1 MFNRYYSPYQ
11 FSLFRILLG
20 FYLFIHFVY
29 LIPYASEIW
38 SSNGILPEASLNLT
52 YGFFPNLLNSLDSPI
67 FVTVFVSTL
76 ALLSLLFCF
85 GLQRNFLAIILWYG
99 WACLFNRNNLISNPG
114 IPFIGWLLLVSALI
128 PRGEPWSLSNY
139 KNENWNLPKPLII
152 GAWLIMSISYSISGF
167 DKLISSSW
175 ADGTAIH
182 HLLSNPL
189 ARNTGL
195 RELLLSLPL
204 SIIQL
209 MTWSILAIE
218 VLFLPLALFRTTRKW
233 IWFAML
239 LMHLGIL
246 ILVDFADLTF
256 GVLMIQFFTFDSE
269 WIKARKLE
277 NSPIVFF
284 DGVCGLCNSFV
295 NILLSEDRNQVLKF
309 SPLQGQTAKAKL
321 PKDLSADLKTMAF
334 FRNDRLYTKSDA
346 ALEVLKT
353 IGGIFSLFYIFKFIP
368 RFIRDAAYD
377 FISKNRIRWFGQ
389 SESCRMPT
397 KEERVLFLD

>member
-1 MFNRYYSPYQ
+1 M
-11 FSLFRILLG
+11 FRILFGL
-20 FYLFIHFVY
+20 YLFIHFVY

-38 SSNGILPEASLNLT
+38 SSKGILPSASLNLT
-52 YGFFPNLLNSLDSPI
+52 YGFFPNILNGLDSPI

-76 ALLSLLFCF
+76 ALLSLLFCVGF
-85 GLQRNFLAIILWYG
+85 QRNFLAIILWYG

-128 PRGEPWSLSNY
+128 PSGEPLSFGKD
-139 KNENWNLPKPLII
+139 KNENWGMPKTLII

-167 DKLISSSW
+167 DKLISTSW
-175 ADGTAIH
+175 ADGMAIH

-189 ARNTGL
+189 SRNTPI
-195 RELLLSLPL
+195 RELLLNLPL
-204 SIIQL
+204 PLIQL

-218 VLFLPLALFRTTRKW
+218 ILFLPLALFRTPRKW
-233 IWFAML
+233 IWLAML

-269 WIKARKLE
+269 WLKAKKFE

-284 DGVCGLCNSFV
+284 DGVCGLCNNFV

-309 SPLQGQTAKAKL
+309 SPLQGQTANTKL
-321 PKDLSADLKTMAF
+321 PKELLADLNTMAF
-334 FRNDRLYTKSDA
+334 YKNGRLYTKSDA
-346 ALEVLKT
+346 ALEVVKT
-353 IGGIFSLFYIFKFIP
+353 IGGVFSLFYFFKFIP
-368 RFIRDAAYD
+368 RFIRDAVYD

-397 KEERVLFLD
+397 KEERARFLD